1 MFEFG
6 VTFATTDIVLLS
18 LHVQLVPFVPI
29 CIVPLVSCVSLLFTA
44 VLFILLQ
51 QLLLQLLLQLW
62 LHPLL
67 LFSNVFNILHISIVR
82 YAVINDNIVYA
93 IVATKKLAT
102 STRNATTKN
111 IANIIL
117 ATIIGHLNTFC
128 NTIENIITAIG
139 SAK

>member
-1 MFEFG
+1 M
-6 VTFATTDIVLLS
+6 
-18 LHVQLVPFVPI
+18 
-29 CIVPLVSCVSLLFTA
+29 
-44 VLFILLQ
+44 
-51 QLLLQLLLQLW
+51 
-62 LHPLL
+62 
-67 LFSNVFNILHISIVR
+67 FSNVFNILHISIVR
-82 YAVINDNIVYA
+82 YAVINDTIVYA

>member
-1 MFEFG
+1 M
-6 VTFATTDIVLLS
+6 IIS
-18 LHVQLVPFVPI
+18 YM
-29 CIVPLVSCVSLLFTA
+29 
-44 VLFILLQ
+44 
-51 QLLLQLLLQLW
+51 LLLLL
-62 LHPLL
+62 
-67 LFSNVFNILHISIVR
+67 
-82 YAVINDNIVYA
+82 
-93 IVATKKLAT
+93 KKLAT